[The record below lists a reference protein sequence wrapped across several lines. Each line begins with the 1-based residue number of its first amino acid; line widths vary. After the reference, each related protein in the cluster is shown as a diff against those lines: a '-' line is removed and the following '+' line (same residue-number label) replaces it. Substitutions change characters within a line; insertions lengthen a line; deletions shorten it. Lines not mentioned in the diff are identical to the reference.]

1 MKGNIL
7 KFAIINYKDERSL
20 LNIKDIIKQ
29 LEEEIQNNL
38 LEQLYQDYLIQQ
50 AEWESE
56 LGT

>member
-1 MKGNIL
+1 MKGNIF

-50 AEWESE
+50 AEWEAE
-56 LGT
+56 LGS